1 MCHVYG
7 IVYSTFVL
15 HPSQQ
20 LEVNE
25 NINHQQKNCC
35 DKYVDLQSFRVKCSN
50 ISMTKFSCLNIKVKS
65 DDLKKL
71 FTFVLNYLC
80 FDSFIEKPQLWI
92 KEIDELTAN
101 CLICQQIV

>member
-20 LEVNE
+20 LEINE

-50 ISMTKFSCLNIKVKS
+50 ISITKFSCRIDNLKNCSHISFKV
-65 DDLKKL
+65 
-71 FTFVLNYLC
+71 FV
-80 FDSFIEKPQLWI
+80 F
-92 KEIDELTAN
+92 
-101 CLICQQIV
+101 

>member
-20 LEVNE
+20 LEINE

-50 ISMTKFSCLNIKVKS
+50 ISITKFSCRIIVVTLV
-65 DDLKKL
+65 LK
-71 FTFVLNYLC
+71 YLC

>member
-20 LEVNE
+20 LEINE

-50 ISMTKFSCLNIKVKS
+50 ISITKFSCRIDNVKS
-65 DDLKKL
+65 DYLKNCSHISFKV
-71 FTFVLNYLC
+71 FV
-80 FDSFIEKPQLWI
+80 F
-92 KEIDELTAN
+92 
-101 CLICQQIV
+101 